1 MWMAWGPELTF
12 FCNEAYRRDTLG
24 AKYPWALGKPASTVW
39 SEVWPDVAP
48 RVEAV
53 MTTGIATWD
62 ERLMLF
68 LERNGYTEES
78 YHTFSYSPLADDSG
92 AVAGMLCVVSEDTEE
107 VIAHRRM
114 QTLRDLGLRT
124 AGTATVAETIASA
137 TAELAHSD
145 LDLPFSLLYLY
156 DEDGAAARLAGSTG
170 FPGPHP
176 AAPPTVEPG
185 SGTAPWQVPEAGGIL
200 PVGIVPVDLDPTVPD
215 WPTGGWD
222 QPPTRAAVIPLA
234 QGSQSAPYGFLV
246 AGLNPFRP

>member
-156 DEDGAAARLAGSTG
+156 DEDGAAAGSPARPASPDRTPPRRRRSS
-170 FPGPHP
+170 PGPGRHR
-176 AAPPTVEPG
+176 G
-185 SGTAPWQVPEAGGIL
+185 RCPE
-200 PVGIVPVDLDPTVPD
+200 
-215 WPTGGWD
+215 
-222 QPPTRAAVIPLA
+222 RAASSRWASSRSTWTPPCRTGPPAVGTSHRRGP
-234 QGSQSAPYGFLV
+234 
-246 AGLNPFRP
+246 R